1 MWIRLFGLLIFAM
14 GTFMVIKTEWM
25 LNGFG
30 RIAWFEEKLG
40 YEGGSR
46 LGYKIVGML
55 GIFLGALMIFG
66 LFNGFAEWILGPLIR
81 AGRMQ

>member
-25 LNGFG
+25 LNSFG

-46 LGYKIVGML
+46 LGYKIVGMI
-55 GIFLGALMIFG
+55 GIFLGILMMFG

-81 AGRMQ
+81 ASRMQ